1 MVPPHLRT
9 PSCFGSGMLRWQRR
23 NPTATS
29 PPVVDEYTYNRQS
42 GSFVEPARNVRIANY
57 TLGTS
62 VEATL
67 GGERDTGKC
76 KTSPSRKG

>member
-1 MVPPHLRT
+1 MPLVGEAWLNY
-9 PSCFGSGMLRWQRR
+9 F
-23 NPTATS
+23 
-29 PPVVDEYTYNRQS
+29 
-42 GSFVEPARNVRIANY
+42 RIADY